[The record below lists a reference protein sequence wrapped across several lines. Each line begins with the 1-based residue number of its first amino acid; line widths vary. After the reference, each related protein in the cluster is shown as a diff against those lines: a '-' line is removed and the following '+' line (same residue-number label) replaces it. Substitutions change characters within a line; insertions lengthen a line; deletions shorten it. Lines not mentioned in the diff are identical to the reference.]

1 MSVAKRNSAPLRM
14 TRASAS
20 IMPAATHAPLVMAPF
35 WPGIGVEHEN
45 ARKEC
50 VRSRLDNGLSVAAPQ
65 AHVGELLA
73 LDPGKRRDDAVEKR
87 LAADNPN
94 IGIGLRLLNE
104 MLACAEPDLQ
114 PHFARRRGERTPRR
128 QRLRRNR
135 KQRQRFGEQ
144 TLLARAKRLAAAAS
158 IEPASRRRPVASA
171 DSQSS
176 ASQWAAGQARAR
188 SVSARSVFSH
198 EKPPSAS
205 GARPKWP

>member
-1 MSVAKRNSAPLRM
+1 MRRSEKARQRPAGVVVDVRGEAQLG
-14 TRASAS
+14 
-20 IMPAATHAPLVMAPF
+20 AATHDTRHRLDHADGDDAPLVMASF

-50 VRSRLDNGLSVAAPQ
+50 VRGRLDKGLSVAAPQ

-87 LAADNPN
+87 LAADDPN
-94 IGIGLRLLNE
+94 IGVGLGLLNE

-114 PHFARRRGERTPRR
+114 PHFTRRRGESMPCG

-144 TLLARAKRLAAAAS
+144 TLLARAKRLAGL
-158 IEPASRRRPVASA
+158 RP
-171 DSQSS
+171 
-176 ASQWAAGQARAR
+176 
-188 SVSARSVFSH
+188 
-198 EKPPSAS
+198 
-205 GARPKWP
+205 